1 MSRGPRIKQEEVDAA
16 HRMKAEGKNQ
26 KTIAAEL
33 NRSLPTVAKLLLLN
47 KTEHE
52 QTESVPS

>member
-1 MSRGPRIKQEEVDAA
+1 MSRGPRITQEEIDKA
-16 HRMKAEGKNQ
+16 HSLKAEGKNQ

-47 KTEHE
+47 KTDEQ
-52 QTESVPS
+52 QTESLPS